1 VTPFKFQKKKREY
14 VKWSKNV
21 KEVRVMSENK
31 QDGNKPIQLQ
41 VEMDDNTAQGLYA
54 NLAGV
59 THSETEFIFDFLV
72 LQPNQPKAKLRA
84 RIISSPVHTKRF
96 LAALQ
101 GNIKRYE
108 NSYGTIPERDVT
120 TTQGHS

>member
-1 VTPFKFQKKKREY
+1 MT
-14 VKWSKNV
+14 
-21 KEVRVMSENK
+21 ENK
-31 QDGNKPIQLQ
+31 QEANKPMQLQ
-41 VEMDDNTAQGLYA
+41 VEMDDATAQGIYA

-59 THSETEFIFDFLV
+59 THSETEFIFDFLF

-96 LAALQ
+96 LMALQ
-101 GNIKRYE
+101 ENIKRYE
-108 NSYGTIPERDVT
+108 DRFGTVPERAVT